1 MIEFDS
7 IEAQRRVGGHLVLTC
22 IAAMILVVPAARL
35 FAGGPVLGLALGSAL
50 LAAMAWG
57 GFAIWRDSAAQR
69 ISTAISLV
77 GQVTLFIAAFSGHA
91 WQADA
96 RMASLAALALLV
108 AYGDWRVVAVGAAAT
123 VAVDIG
129 AALVSPHLLIPGEVT
144 PLRVAFNAGVTL
156 VTAWSLIW
164 LTAGVSRLFVTVNAR
179 TDKALGAA
187 READAANAAAEV
199 ARAARDAD
207 NAEQAAQKAALEAEQ
222 TLVVDTVAQG
232 LAQLSRGDLT
242 CRLTQRF
249 AARYEP
255 LRADFNG
262 AMEKLQA
269 AMREITGNASSMTAG
284 VAEMARAADELADRT
299 EEQAAS
305 LVQTVAALD
314 QITAAV
320 RSTAEGAN
328 QANAAAAS
336 ARLEVERADPVVTK
350 AVESMTLIET
360 SSGQIGQIIGV
371 IDEIA
376 FQTNLLALNAGVEA
390 ARAGDAGRGFAVV
403 AQEVRAL
410 AQRSA
415 TAAKEIKGLVTASS
429 AQVAAGVERVGRTR
443 EALRR
448 IVDVVA
454 EIDVQVTA
462 IARSAQDQ
470 AQGLGE
476 VNTTMGA
483 MDRVVQQNAAMVE
496 ETTAAAHALQ
506 AESGELAQRVDLF
519 DVGQKGAAEDR
530 RAA

>member
-7 IEAQRRVGGHLVLTC
+7 IEAQRRVGGHLVLAC
-22 IAAMILVVPAARL
+22 IAAMILMVPAARL
-35 FAGGPVLGLALGSAL
+35 FASGPVLGLALGSVAFG
-50 LAAMAWG
+50 AMAWG

-69 ISTAISLV
+69 ISTAVSLV

-91 WQADA
+91 WQTDV
-96 RMASLAALALLV
+96 RMAYLAALALLV
-108 AYGDWRVVAVGAAAT
+108 AYGDWRVVAVGAASV
-123 VAVDIG
+123 VAVDVG
-129 AALVSPHLLIPGEVT
+129 ASFLAPDLLMLGAVT
-144 PLRVAFNAGVTL
+144 PLRIAFNAGVTL

-179 TDKALGAA
+179 TDKALAAA
-187 READAANAAAEV
+187 READEANAAAET

-207 NAEQAAQKAALEAEQ
+207 NAEQAAQKATLEAEQ
-222 TLVVDTVAQG
+222 ALVVETVATG

-242 CRLTQRF
+242 CRLTQPF
-249 AARYEP
+249 AVRYEP

-284 VAEMARAADELADRT
+284 VVDMARAVDELADRT
-299 EEQAAS
+299 EQQAAG
-305 LVQTVAALD
+305 LVQTAAALD

-320 RSTAEGAN
+320 RSTADGAH

-336 ARLEVERADPVVTK
+336 ARSEVERSDPVVTE
-350 AVESMTLIET
+350 AVEAMTLIEA
-360 SSGQIGQIIGV
+360 SSGKIGQIIGV

-415 TAAKEIKGLVTASS
+415 DAAKEIKGLVNESG

-443 EALRR
+443 EALQR

-454 EIDVQVTA
+454 RIDQQVTA

-476 VNTTMGA
+476 VNTTMA
-483 MDRVVQQNAAMVE
+483 EMDRVVQRNAAMVE
-496 ETTAAAHALQ
+496 ETTAAAHTLQ
-506 AESGELAQRVDLF
+506 VESRELSARVDIF
-519 DVGQKGAAEDR
+519 DVGQKAQTGDR

>member
-7 IEAQRRVGGHLVLTC
+7 IEAQRRVGGHLVLAC
-22 IAAMILVVPAARL
+22 IAGMILVVPAARL
-35 FAGGPVLGLALGSAL
+35 FAGGPVIGLALGSVAL
-50 LAAMAWG
+50 GALAWG

-91 WQADA
+91 WQTDA
-96 RMASLAALALLV
+96 RMAYLAALALLV
-108 AYGDWRVVAVGAAAT
+108 AYGDWRVVAVGAASI
-123 VAVDIG
+123 VAVDVG
-129 AALVSPHLLIPGEVT
+129 AAIAAPHLLTLGAAT
-144 PLRVAFNAGVTL
+144 PLRIAFNAGVTL

-179 TDKALGAA
+179 TDKALAAA
-187 READAANAAAEV
+187 READDANAAAE
-199 ARAARDAD
+199 AARGARDTD
-207 NAEQAAQKAALEAEQ
+207 NARQAAQKAVIEAEQ
-222 TLVVDTVAQG
+222 ALVVDSVAQG
-232 LAQLSRGDLT
+232 LAHLSRGDLT
-242 CRLTQRF
+242 CRLTHAF
-249 AARYEP
+249 ADRYEP

-262 AMEKLQA
+262 AMDKLQA

-284 VAEMARAADELADRT
+284 VAEMARAADELAHRT
-299 EEQAAS
+299 EQQAAS
-305 LVQTVAALD
+305 LVQTATAMD

-320 RSTAEGAN
+320 RSTAENAH

-336 ARLEVERADPVVTK
+336 ARLEAERSDPVVTE
-350 AVESMTLIET
+350 AVEAMTLIET
-360 SSGQIGQIIGV
+360 SSGKIGHIIGV

-415 TAAKEIKGLVTASS
+415 DAAREIKGLINESG

-448 IVDVVA
+448 IIGVVA
-454 EIDVQVTA
+454 EIDQQVTA

-476 VNTTMGA
+476 VNTTMA
-483 MDRVVQQNAAMVE
+483 EMDRVVQRNAAMVE

-506 AESGELAQRVDLF
+506 GESRELGQRIGLFEIGQAQ
-519 DVGQKGAAEDR
+519 AASR